1 MKRKLAILA
10 MGLLATL
17 TLAAIPAQASTTT
30 PNKALEKAKLATQL
44 DDMKFADVQIYIAE
58 LVNVKEPTPDD
69 TSALNIAIDVSFR
82 EKLINFDEE
91 YTEKDLVELKESIEL
106 SQYDQETKEKVVSQ
120 LNDEIQTMK
129 DNNTL
134 INGLIIIIGVLFVF
148 YIILNL
154 ITHVR

>member
-1 MKRKLAILA
+1 MKHKLAILA

-30 PNKALEKAKLATQL
+30 PNKALEKAELATLL
-44 DDMKFADVQIYIAE
+44 DDMKFADLQIYITE
-58 LVNVKEPTPDD
+58 LVGIKQPTPDD

-91 YTEKDLVELKESIEL
+91 YTEKDLVELKESIES